1 VSDWRRW
8 LRRILIS
15 LLLLLVLVSFLPLWW
30 TDRWWVRIWDYPRLQ
45 IAALLL
51 LFGVGLSVI
60 KLRRTAAFW
69 ALMAAVLAALAWQAS
84 HFIAYFPPY
93 PTQVASAK
101 SCPAGRQVSLLN
113 ANVLLSNNQY
123 GKLLRLVEEQRP
135 DVLLLLEPGPE
146 WEQAIAP
153 LAARYPYR
161 LSEVIPNTY
170 GMILM
175 SRLPM
180 DGRIAHLLQ
189 PAVPSAHVQLRLPGA
204 EEIMLHAMH
213 PEPPYPGDDSGERDA
228 ELVTVGRMVRNDGRA
243 AIVMGDLNDVAWSRT
258 SSLFRKVAGMRD
270 PRVGR
275 GFYPTFNAN
284 YPLLRWPLDHLF
296 VSPHFKLMQIDL
308 LPDIGSD
315 HLPIFFRLC
324 LTKEA
329 NARKVTPSA
338 SAETEAEAK
347 RELGEGVVENR
358 EENGGR

>member
-1 VSDWRRW
+1 VSHWRVWARH
-8 LRRILIS
+8 LLVS
-15 LLLLLVLVSFLPLWW
+15 LLLLLVILSFLPLWW

-51 LFGVGLSVI
+51 LFGAGLF
-60 KLRRTAAFW
+60 LFRNQRATAFW
-69 ALMAAVLAALAWQAS
+69 ALLAAALAALAWQAS

-93 PTQVASAK
+93 PEQVASAK
-101 SCPAGRQVSLLN
+101 NCPAGRQVSLLN
-113 ANVLLSNNQY
+113 ANVLLSNKQY
-123 GKLLRLVEEQRP
+123 GRLFGLVEQRRP

-146 WEQAIAP
+146 WEKAVAP
-153 LAARYPYR
+153 LAARYRYR
-161 LSEVIPNTY
+161 LSEATPNTY

-180 DGRIAHLLQ
+180 EGRIEHLLQ
-189 PAVPSAHVQLRLPGA
+189 PAVPSAHVRLRLPGG
-204 EEIMLHAMH
+204 EEIMFHAMH

-258 SSLFRKVAGMRD
+258 SKLFRKVAGMRD

-296 VSPHFKLMQIDL
+296 VSSHFELMQIDL

-315 HLPIFFRLC
+315 HFPIFFRLC
-324 LTKEA
+324 LKGEA
-329 NARKVTPSA
+329 SGRRVSPSTSTA
-338 SAETEAEAK
+338 TEAEASG
-347 RELGEGVVENR
+347 ELGEGIAENR
-358 EENGGR
+358 EEKSGR

>member
-1 VSDWRRW
+1 VSDWRGRG
-8 LRRILIS
+8 RRLLIALI
-15 LLLLLVLVSFLPLWW
+15 LLLIALSFLPLWW

-51 LFGVGLSVI
+51 LFGATLFLI
-60 KLRRTAAFW
+60 KIRRTPAFW
-69 ALMAAVLAALAWQAS
+69 ALVAAAAIAFAWQAS

-93 PTQVASAK
+93 PEQVASAK
-101 SCPAGRQVSLLN
+101 NCPADRQISLLN
-113 ANVLLSNNQY
+113 ANVLLSNKQY
-123 GKLLRLVEEQRP
+123 GKLLQMVEQHQP

-146 WEQAIAP
+146 WAKAVAP

-180 DGRIAHLLQ
+180 DGRIVHLLQ
-189 PAVPSAHVQLRLPGA
+189 SAVPSAHVRLRLPDG
-204 EEIMLHAMH
+204 EEVMFHAMH
-213 PEPPYPGDDSGERDA
+213 PEPPYPGDDSGERDV
-228 ELVTVGRMVRNDGRA
+228 ELVTVGRLVRNDGRA

-258 SSLFRKVAGMRD
+258 SKLFRKVAGMRD

-275 GFYPTFNAN
+275 GFYPTYNAN
-284 YPLLRWPLDHLF
+284 YPMLRWPLDHLF
-296 VSPHFKLMQIDL
+296 VSPHFELMQIDL

-324 LTKEA
+324 LTEA
-329 NARKVTPSA
+329 AGVRKVSPAA
-338 SAETEAEAK
+338 SPPTEAEA
-347 RELGEGVVENR
+347 RDEMGEGVAENR
-358 EENGGR
+358 EEKGGR